1 MGRESDTLSAMRITA
16 RFFESTMFN
25 NFSEEYKKL
34 MIDAENSVKDAGYS
48 EILPENAF
56 FEAVRMK
63 SGPIYDLFS
72 AYGINEKI
80 VGEVFMKKPFSE
92 YRSSGSGDYVGL
104 SSRMK
109 ELIVASVK
117 IAASFEKKKAGIE
130 DFLLALLRADS
141 EPWIYK
147 FLDFIGVSPKD
158 FEGHLVEYEKNFSK
172 PKEEQQGNMFGPLDG
187 ILNALETGMQ
197 QGDSPEQN
205 NPFLANRKPEG
216 KKDESQ
222 TPALD
227 FFGNDLT
234 AEARAGKIDA
244 IIGRDK
250 EIERLISV
258 LNRKTKNN
266 PCLVGEPGVGKTAV
280 VEGLARRISEGT
292 VPLAMRGKR
301 VISLDLSSLVAG
313 TKYRGEFEARIK
325 QIIDEASK
333 LENEI
338 VLFIDEIHT
347 IIGAGSGEGTLDAA
361 NILKPAMGRGKI
373 CVIGA
378 TTLTEYQKHIEKDS
392 ALERRFQK
400 IEVEEPD
407 EATAKAIISG
417 LAPSFE
423 EFHNLIIEDEAVKDA
438 VELSIRYVT
447 DRYLPDKAIDLIDEA
462 CSAKSMKYNFDEEE
476 IKSTKEEI
484 EKLQKD
490 IESFVISQ
498 QYHKAIKAK
507 EKQADLEKKIAEKKA
522 KRTVP
527 REKRLHITGEDV
539 RKIVHQITGV
549 PVENLRTE
557 ELEKITALGKKLKNR
572 IIAQDDAVDAI
583 TSAIKRSRSGISD
596 TDRPIGSFLFLG
608 PTGVGKTELVKAL
621 AEEFYGDPKALIK
634 IDMSEYN
641 ERSSA
646 SKLIGTTAG
655 YVGYEEG
662 GMLTE
667 KVRRKPYSIV
677 LFDEIEKGNFEVF
690 NLLLQILEDG
700 AVTDGKGRKVNF
712 KNTVVIMTSNIG
724 SEEFT
729 NKASQIGFDIDESEE
744 AKIVRD
750 YEKIRDKIVDGLD
763 EYFAPEFINRID
775 KTVVFNPL
783 DKKAMG
789 KIIKLQLENLKTR
802 LATVGIDLEY
812 DTKAVNLIEKET
824 YNPEFGA
831 RPVRRFVQDKI
842 EDQIAEYL
850 ITEKKRGTIRVSAK
864 KGALEFD
871 FPKK

>member
-1 MGRESDTLSAMRITA
+1 
-16 RFFESTMFN
+16 MFN
-25 NFSEEYKKL
+25 NFSDEYKKL
-34 MIDAENSVKDAGYS
+34 MVDAENEVKTAGFA
-48 EILPENAF
+48 EILPEDVF
-56 FEAVRMK
+56 FQVIRLK
-63 SGPIYDLFS
+63 GGPISDLFTN
-72 AYGINEKI
+72 YGVNEKI
-80 VGEVFMKKPFSE
+80 VAEVFSKKPFSE
-92 YRSSGSGDYVGL
+92 YRSTEKSPYLGL
-104 SSRMK
+104 SVRMK

-117 IAASFEKKKAGIE
+117 TAASFEKKKAGVE
-130 DFLLALLRADS
+130 DFLLALLRSES
-141 EPWIYK
+141 EPWIYR
-147 FLDFIGVSPKD
+147 FFDFVGVSPKD
-158 FEGHLVEYEKNFSK
+158 FEGNLIEYEKHQSR
-172 PKEEQQGNMFGPLDG
+172 PKEEGGNMFGPLDG
-187 ILNALETGMQ
+187 ILNALEGGG
-197 QGDSPEQN
+197 GDGVEN
-205 NPFLANRKPEG
+205 NPFSANKKPDG
-216 KKDESQ
+216 KREESQ

-227 FFGNDLT
+227 FFGHDLI
-234 AEARAGKIDA
+234 AEAKAGKIDP

-250 EIERLISV
+250 EIERLVSV

-280 VEGLARRISEGT
+280 VEGLARRISEGS

-301 VISLDLSSLVAG
+301 VISLDLSALVAG

-325 QIIDEASK
+325 QIIDEAGK

-378 TTLTEYQKHIEKDS
+378 TTLGEYQKYIEKDS

-407 EATAKAIISG
+407 QETAKAIISG
-417 LAPSFE
+417 LVTSFE
-423 EFHNLIIEDEAVKDA
+423 EFHNLVIEGDAVTDA
-438 VELSIRYVT
+438 VELSSRYVT

-476 IKSTKEEI
+476 LKSTKEDI

-490 IESFVISQ
+490 IENFVISQ

-507 EKQADLEKKIAEKKA
+507 EKQAELEKKIAEKKA

-527 REKRLHITGEDV
+527 REKRLHITGEDI

-557 ELEKITALGKKLKNR
+557 DIAKITSLQSALKKR
-572 IIAQDDAVDAI
+572 IIAQDEAVDSI
-583 TSAIKRSRSGISD
+583 VSAIKRSRSGIANQN
-596 TDRPIGSFLFLG
+596 RPIGSFLFLG

-621 AEEFYGDPKALIK
+621 AEEFYGDTKALIK
-634 IDMSEYN
+634 IDMSEFG

-655 YVGYEEG
+655 FVGYEEG

-667 KVRRKPYSIV
+667 KVRRKPYSVV

-700 AVTDGKGRKVNF
+700 TLTDGKGRKVNF
-712 KNTVVIMTSNIG
+712 KNTVVVMTSNIG

-729 NKASQIGFDIDESEE
+729 SKAAQIGFDISESDE
-744 AKIVRD
+744 AKVVRD
-750 YEKIRDKIVDGLD
+750 YEKIRDKIVGGLD
-763 EYFAPEFINRID
+763 EYFAPEFVNRID
-775 KTVVFNPL
+775 KIVVFNPL
-783 DKKAMG
+783 DKKAMNS
-789 KIIKLQLENLKTR
+789 IIRLQLENLKTR
-802 LATVGIDLEY
+802 LSPVGIDFEY
-812 DTKAVNLIEKET
+812 DNKAVMLIEKET

-831 RPVRRFVQDKI
+831 RPVRRYVQDKI
-842 EDQIAEYL
+842 EDAIAHFL
-850 ITEKKRGTIRVSAK
+850 ITNKKRGTIKASAK
-864 KGALEFD
+864 KGALEFV
-871 FPKK
+871 FPS